1 MYTTGI
7 RETSGRASTSEIGL
21 RAIPLPQGGSV
32 RVAGGI
38 ELEQGLALCRRHA
51 IAQGHRVLIIG
62 DLERV
67 PASI

>member
-1 MYTTGI
+1 M
-7 RETSGRASTSEIGL
+7 RETSGRASTSEMGL
-21 RAIPLPQGGSV
+21 RAIPLSQGGSV

-51 IAQGHRVLIIG
+51 ITQGHRVLIIG
-62 DLERV
+62 NLERV